1 MAVLV
6 SKLNFARPSESLKS
20 VFISPI
26 PINVGNIV
34 INVLFKDKILRRER
48 FYLFRE
54 HDSITIIFFKKER
67 VVNCVFN
74 LKIKTYVY
82 NKFLFLFV

>member
-1 MAVLV
+1 MVFVAVLV

-26 PINVGNIV
+26 PINVSNIV

-54 HDSITIIFFKKER
+54 HDSITIIFFVKKKE
-67 VVNCVFN
+67 
-74 LKIKTYVY
+74 L
-82 NKFLFLFV
+82 